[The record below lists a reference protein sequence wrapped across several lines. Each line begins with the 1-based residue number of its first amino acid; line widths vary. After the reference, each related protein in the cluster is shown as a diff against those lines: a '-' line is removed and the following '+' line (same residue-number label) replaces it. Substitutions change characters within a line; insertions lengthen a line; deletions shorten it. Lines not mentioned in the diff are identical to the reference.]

1 MYISLFKQYVY
12 TLIMAT
18 IQSKK
23 SRGHKYWYIVESRRV
38 NGKPRPIVLAYL
50 GKADALLKR
59 LHGLSDNIKLK
70 SYSHGCICALLN
82 VAGKLDIVTT
92 INKYINSSR
101 QYMPSKPIR
110 NNLTAGATFLL
121 AAIGRVCMPTSKR
134 GWWSWAKTTSLEY
147 LLRCNFNKIDSQ
159 HFWDLMDSMPV
170 QNIEKAEH
178 EILKRVLKVFNINS
192 DTLLYDTTNFF
203 TYIDT
208 TNIHCEIAQR
218 GKNKQKRY
226 DLRQVGLAM
235 VVTKQ
240 DYIPLF
246 HHSYQGNMNDS
257 KVFKKVVEKIKIR
270 MESLGMDIKKHT
282 LVFDRGNNSKINLGI
297 VKDLGIYYVGALTPF
312 HHQSL
317 IERSMDDFTRLK
329 INCGQIDVYR
339 ERLEI
344 YGEERTVVVFIS
356 DKLKAG
362 QLRGI
367 YQSLAKKQIQLN
379 ELQKQLANPRAKKR
393 ERSKLEE
400 KIMAIAKGQF
410 LKDIINWSL
419 EEISEGKFLLKFD
432 IEENKIRQVEEKL
445 GFRIIMTNRHEW
457 KSEEIIQAYYGQSV
471 VEHAFKNLKNPYHL
485 SLKPQYHWTD
495 QKIEV
500 HYFICVLGYLLTSL
514 VWRQLKLKLNYK
526 KSLDT
531 LLDTLNNIR
540 LATMLE
546 ESKKPG
552 RIKAIYKLE
561 EMTDE
566 EYNIMKA
573 LNIIDYHKSKPII
586 NGVGIYN

>member
-1 MYISLFKQYVY
+1 MY

-59 LHGLSDNIKLK
+59 LHGLSDNMKLK

-101 QYMPSKPIR
+101 KYMPSKPIR

-147 LLRCNFNKIDSQ
+147 LLRCNFSKMDSQ

-170 QNIEKAEH
+170 INIEKAEH
-178 EILKRVLKVFNINS
+178 EILERVLKVFNINS

-208 TNIHCEIAQR
+208 TNTHCEIAQR

-282 LVFDRGNNSKINLGI
+282 LVFDRGNNSRINLGI

-329 INCGQIDVYR
+329 INCEQINVYR
-339 ERLEI
+339 EKIEI
-344 YGEERTVVVFIS
+344 WGEERTVVVFIS

-419 EEISEGKFLLKFD
+419 EEMSKGKFLLKFD

-485 SLKPQYHWTD
+485 ALKPQYHWTD

-514 VWRQLKLKLNYK
+514 VWRQLRLNLNYK
-526 KSLDT
+526 KSLNT

>member
-339 ERLEI
+339 EKLEI